1 MSIARYLT
9 PAPVK
14 PSYASE
20 HRRMKPLMELVRKLD
35 VASNPAPEALFEAG
49 SAGFQIWCSPA
60 DNPGGKWK
68 EVQMFPG
75 AFAKPAEYVASVH
88 WKWDEETIVG
98 LEISTCAYAL
108 ADRFPEQ
115 FSESPI
121 AKRLGK
127 QSIRNR
133 AQDLAWAGQK
143 IEHLFCLAN
152 MALPA
157 IYTIDD

>member
-20 HRRMKPLMELVRKLD
+20 HRRMKPVMELARKLD

-49 SAGFQIWCSPA
+49 SAGFQIWCSPT
-60 DNPGGKWK
+60 DNPGGKWN

-75 AFAKPAEYVASVH
+75 AFAKPAEYVAAVH
-88 WKWDEETIVG
+88 WKWQDEAIVG
-98 LEISTCAYAL
+98 LEVSTCAYAL
-108 ADRFPEQ
+108 ADRFPEL

-121 AKRLGK
+121 AARLGK

-133 AQDLAWAGQK
+133 PEDLAWAEQK
-143 IEHLFCLAN
+143 IEYLFRLAK
-152 MALPA
+152 MATPA
-157 IYTIDD
+157 IYTAEE